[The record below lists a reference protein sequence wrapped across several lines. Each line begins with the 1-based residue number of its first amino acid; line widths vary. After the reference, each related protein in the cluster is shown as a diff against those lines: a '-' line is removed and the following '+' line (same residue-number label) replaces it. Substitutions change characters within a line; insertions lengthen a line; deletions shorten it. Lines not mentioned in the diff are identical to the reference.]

1 MARPSPSTT
10 IAIVSGFVL
19 ASTAMLASSGPALA
33 ATSAKP
39 LLPVEFPFEG
49 PFSHYDQAA
58 LQRGFKVYRE
68 VCSSCHSL
76 KMIAF
81 RNLGDKGGP
90 FWNPKY
96 PNPNDNPVVKAIA
109 KDYQISD
116 IDPDSGDAMK
126 RPGTS
131 ADYFPGPYANDIAT
145 KAANGGALP
154 PDMSLLARAREGGP
168 HYIYSILMGD
178 TDVAPPGVT
187 LPPGKHYDPYMQG
200 DMTSIYKGKGPVPP
214 GSLIAMAA
222 PLTDNR
228 VAFDDKTPAKLAQE
242 AKDVASFLEWA
253 ADPKMEERKQ
263 LGLQVMLFLLV
274 FSGLIYASYRRIW
287 RGVAH

>member
-1 MARPSPSTT
+1 MARTSK
-10 IAIVSGFVL
+10 AFGFGSGL
-19 ASTAMLASSGPALA
+19 ALA
-33 ATSAKP
+33 AATVLAGSSPVLAATTAKP
-39 LLPVEFPFEG
+39 LLPVEFSFEG
-49 PFSHYDQAA
+49 PFSGYDQAS

-76 KMIAF
+76 RMIAF

-96 PNPNDNPVVKAIA
+96 PNPNENPVVKSIA
-109 KDYQISD
+109 KDYQIAD
-116 IDPDSGDAMK
+116 IDPDTGDAMK

-131 ADYFPGPYANDIAT
+131 ADYFPGPYANDIAA
-145 KAANGGALP
+145 KGSNGGAIP

-168 HYIYSILMGD
+168 HYIYSIVMGD

-187 LPPGKHYDPYMQG
+187 LPPGKHYDPYLPG
-200 DMTSIYKGKGPVPP
+200 DMGAVYNGKGPVPV
-214 GSLIAMAA
+214 GGLIAMSP
-222 PLTDNR
+222 PLTDNK
-228 VAFDDKTPAKLAQE
+228 VTFDDKTSGKMSQE

-263 LGLQVMLFLLV
+263 LGLQVMLFLVV

-287 RGVAH
+287 RGVGH